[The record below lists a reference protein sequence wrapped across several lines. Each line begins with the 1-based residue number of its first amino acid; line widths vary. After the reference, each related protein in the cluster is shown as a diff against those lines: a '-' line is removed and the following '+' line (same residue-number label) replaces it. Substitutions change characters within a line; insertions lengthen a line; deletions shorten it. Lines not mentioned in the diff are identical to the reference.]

1 MPITKEQ
8 KAMQNRRA
16 YLKRKARELGVEP
29 ESLEDDNIAPVQSRP
44 ESKAVSP
51 KVEPEEFEIDYA
63 EYKRFKEWQKLN
75 EDIKKKGSDPSYIFP
90 ILKSLG
96 VALVPALI
104 GAVQRAAIK
113 TVEQSQHPEQTKSPH
128 STDPSN
134 VTGSGQWDPLSQPKL
149 STQ

>member
-1 MPITKEQ
+1 MPYKDPEKK
-8 KAMQNRRA
+8 KAYMKDWQA
-16 YLKRKARELGVEP
+16 KHKTQTRKPKTEP
-29 ESLEDDNIAPVQSRP
+29 EPEPTDNIAEP
-44 ESKAVSP
+44 ELVPAQ
-51 KVEPEEFEIDYA
+51 PEEFEIDYA

-75 EDIKKKGSDPSYIFP
+75 EDLKKKGTDPSYIIP

-113 TVEQSQHPEQTKSPH
+113 TVEQSQNPEQTRSPP

-149 STQ
+149 